1 MKARLSLVTVF
12 ITVALIVL
20 TVPSVYYVFK
30 EGSTSNMASNI
41 ILLICLFF
49 FTWTALLL
57 SRAKYS
63 NLPPN

>member
-1 MKARLSLVTVF
+1 MKAKLSLVTVF

-49 FTWTALLL
+49 LTWTALLV
-57 SRAKYS
+57 SRTKYS

>member
-1 MKARLSLVTVF
+1 MKSRLSFITVC
-12 ITVALIVL
+12 ITVALVVL
-20 TVPSVYYVFK
+20 TIPSVYYVING
-30 EGSTSNMASNI
+30 GSMANMASNI

-63 NLPPN
+63 NPAP

>member
-1 MKARLSLVTVF
+1 MKARLSFVTVF
-12 ITVALIVL
+12 ITVALIAL

-57 SRAKYS
+57 SRAKHA
-63 NLPPN
+63 NPAP

>member
-1 MKARLSLVTVF
+1 MKSRLSLVTVF

-20 TVPSVYYVFK
+20 TIPSVYYVMN
-30 EGSTSNMASNI
+30 EGSMSNIASNI

-63 NLPPN
+63 NPAP

>member
-1 MKARLSLVTVF
+1 MKSRISFITVF

-20 TVPSVYYVFK
+20 TLPSIYYVLN
-30 EGSTSNMASNI
+30 EGSMANMASNI

-63 NLPPN
+63 NPAP